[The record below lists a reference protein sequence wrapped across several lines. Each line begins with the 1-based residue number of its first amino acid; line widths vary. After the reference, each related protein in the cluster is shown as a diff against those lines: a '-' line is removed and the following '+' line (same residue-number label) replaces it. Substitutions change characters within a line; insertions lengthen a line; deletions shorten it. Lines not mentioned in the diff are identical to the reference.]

1 MAVMTSTTPHG
12 ASADARAGATTM
24 PTEDAYAWLEAV
36 EGEDALT
43 WVRARNAEAQAALTS
58 SSRFTE
64 LRTGILEVLDST
76 AKIPGVVQR
85 GEHLYNFWTDAEHVR
100 GVWRRTTWASYRTA
114 EPEWEVL
121 IDVDA
126 LSETEE
132 VGWVWH
138 GARVLRPSFTRA
150 LVALSRGGSDA
161 DETRE
166 FDLVTRTFVTDGFAR
181 PESKGG
187 MGWAGASGEEVFVY
201 TDVGDGS
208 MTTSGYPRTVR
219 RWRRGVPLA
228 EAPEI
233 FAGEATDLSVAAVH
247 DTTPGFERDFVVRS
261 RAFYDSDTYLLGD
274 GESLTRLDVPR
285 SAEPGVQRE
294 WLTVELREDWE
305 VAGRTYPGGALLA
318 TPFAE
323 FLAGGRDFEVLY
335 APSPTT
341 SLAGASWTR
350 HHLVLNILDDVAN
363 RLEVLT
369 PPPGGA
375 PDPWRR
381 RPLDL
386 RDATHGE
393 VPALATIAVG
403 AVDPDEEDALWLTT
417 SGFLSPTTLSRLDL
431 DADGATVAVER
442 LKSLPAFFDAA
453 GLHVEQHFATSDD
466 GTRVPYFQV
475 SRDPLPP
482 GAGRAVPTLLTG
494 YGGFEVSRLPAYSG
508 SVGRSWL
515 ARGGTYVVAN
525 IRGGGEY
532 GPRWHQA
539 ALREHRHRAYEDFA
553 AVARDLVGRGVTD
566 AAHLGAQGGSNG
578 GLLVGNMLTRYPEL
592 FGAIVCQVPLLDMR
606 RYSHLLAGA
615 SWMAEY
621 GDPDDPEQWEFIRT
635 FSPYHLL
642 DPAAGYPPVLFT
654 TSTRDDRVHPGHARK
669 MAARMLAAGK
679 DVTYF
684 ENIEGGH
691 GGAATNAQA
700 AFMQALSFEF
710 LWQRLA

>member
-1 MAVMTSTTPHG
+1 MTSTTDPDR
-12 ASADARAGATTM
+12 SAATLVAAD
-24 PTEDAYAWLEAV
+24 PYGWLEDV
-36 EGEDALT
+36 EGEEALA
-43 WVRARNAEAQAALTS
+43 WVRARNAEAQAALTTS
-58 SSRFTE
+58 PRFEE

-126 LSETEE
+126 LAEAEG

-150 LVALSRGGSDA
+150 LVSLSRGGSDA

-166 FDLVTRTFVTDGFAR
+166 FDLVTKTFVPDGFHR

-187 MGWAGASGEEVFVY
+187 MGWADAAGEEVFVY

-219 RWRRGVPLA
+219 RWQRGAPLA

-233 FAGEATDLSVAAVH
+233 FAGERTDLSVVAVH

-261 RAFYDSDTYLLGD
+261 RAFYDSDTYLLQD
-274 GESLTRLDVPR
+274 GALTRLDVPR

-318 TPFAE
+318 TRFAD

-335 APSPTT
+335 APTATT

-350 HHLVLNILDDVAN
+350 HHLVLNILDDVTN

-369 PPPGGA
+369 PPADAG
-375 PDPWRR
+375 PWRR

-386 RDATHGE
+386 GEDAGA

-403 AVDPDEEDALWLTT
+403 AVDPDEEDALWLST

-431 DADGATVAVER
+431 DADGVTVGVER
-442 LKSLPAFFDAA
+442 LKSLPAFFDATGLTSSSTSSGPTTAPGCRTSRSPGSRPRPA
-453 GLHVEQHFATSDD
+453 GVRRRPCSPATAA
-466 GTRVPYFQV
+466 
-475 SRDPLPP
+475 SRSPACPRTPARWGAPGWP
-482 GAGRAVPTLLTG
+482 GAGCTSWRTSAGAGSTG
-494 YGGFEVSRLPAYSG
+494 
-508 SVGRSWL
+508 
-515 ARGGTYVVAN
+515 RGGTRRRCAST
-525 IRGGGEY
+525 
-532 GPRWHQA
+532 
-539 ALREHRHRAYEDFA
+539 
-553 AVARDLVGRGVTD
+553 VT
-566 AAHLGAQGGSNG
+566 AP
-578 GLLVGNMLTRYPEL
+578 TRTSPPWP
-592 FGAIVCQVPLLDMR
+592 ATSSP
-606 RYSHLLAGA
+606 AG
-615 SWMAEY
+615 
-621 GDPDDPEQWEFIRT
+621 
-635 FSPYHLL
+635 
-642 DPAAGYPPVLFT
+642 
-654 TSTRDDRVHPGHARK
+654 
-669 MAARMLAAGK
+669 
-679 DVTYF
+679 
-684 ENIEGGH
+684 
-691 GGAATNAQA
+691 
-700 AFMQALSFEF
+700 
-710 LWQRLA
+710 